1 MSLRFLAFF
10 GANRYFQFYYPR
22 VESILKKEEK
32 QIQGFNGS
40 VIITVENDALRYH
53 RYDDYGMNH
62 SIGWGHSYN
71 GEWIDS
77 NGLVYLRAR
86 YYDPMV
92 GRFIMIDQDYKGD
105 KKNIVSQNRYTYA
118 MNNPYRYVDRDGNAA
133 IEPEG
138 GGSGS
143 GSSSAGTRS
152 LASLATHTRTTSGQ
166 HQSQTVR
173 ATTPRASVAETILTP
188 REEPPR
194 GNEII
199 NTDRNTPKPD
209 IPVIDCP
216 NDVVGDFLNGV
227 IGGIGDFIYGFV
239 DGIAYGAKQAIQL
252 AWDKAV
258 SLCSDA
264 LELIVCFS
272 KLVDVVLR
280 GIATGLSSIYEFI
293 GTLLDKAINMFTNLG
308 ATIVVVVGGL
318 SILIS
323 LGGLAS
329 AALGYFGVAAFLAGM
344 ASAVGGIAFILGP
357 LVMMGTC
364 YQFLTGLAGYTPMGI
379 KLDEAEKQERV
390 QKAIGNAFTT
400 YLGMA

>member
-1 MSLRFLAFF
+1 MMCICMEK
-10 GANRYFQFYYPR
+10 
-22 VESILKKEEK
+22 VILEKNEEK
-32 QIQGFNGS
+32 QIQGLNGS

-143 GSSSAGTRS
+143 GSSSAATRS

-173 ATTPRASVAETILTP
+173 ATTPRASTAETIFTP

-194 GNEII
+194 GDEII
-199 NTDRNTPKPD
+199 NPDRNTPKPD
-209 IPVIDCP
+209 IPVIECP
-216 NDVVGDFLNGV
+216 NDVVGDFINGV
-227 IGGIGDFIYGFV
+227 IGGIGDFIYGIV
-239 DGIAYGAKQAIQL
+239 DGIAYGAKQAIQW

-258 SLCSDA
+258 SLCS
-264 LELIVCFS
+264 
-272 KLVDVVLR
+272 
-280 GIATGLSSIYEFI
+280 GTNGYEQC
-293 GTLLDKAINMFTNLG
+293 KN
-308 ATIVVVVGGL
+308 
-318 SILIS
+318 
-323 LGGLAS
+323 
-329 AALGYFGVAAFLAGM
+329 
-344 ASAVGGIAFILGP
+344 
-357 LVMMGTC
+357 
-364 YQFLTGLAGYTPMGI
+364 
-379 KLDEAEKQERV
+379 
-390 QKAIGNAFTT
+390 
-400 YLGMA
+400 